1 MQIGINVFVE
11 DVGSELV
18 HHYQK
23 NSIIIYIFNN
33 NNSAQQE
40 SKRRLPDELQPKVY
54 L

>member
-23 NSIIIYIFNN
+23 NSIKYIFN